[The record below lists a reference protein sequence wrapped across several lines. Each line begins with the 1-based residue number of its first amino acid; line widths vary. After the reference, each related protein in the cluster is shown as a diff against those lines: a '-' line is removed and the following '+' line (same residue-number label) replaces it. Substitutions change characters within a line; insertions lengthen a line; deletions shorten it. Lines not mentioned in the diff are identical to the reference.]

1 MNRLS
6 KLKIASYLTAI
17 FLAGAATGSVL
28 TYSTECHKLFAP
40 PCQKEMAKTYCS
52 QLKSKLNLSQD
63 QCKHIGPI
71 VDDTLAEVAAILSAQ
86 LSTTISN
93 SNARICCELTPEQK
107 AIFRAMIKEREEV
120 IRKKLGERAGATADS
135 APKSQ

>member
-40 PCQKEMAKTYCS
+40 PCRKDMANRYCS
-52 QLKSKLNLSQD
+52 ELKTKLKLSAD
-63 QCKHIGPI
+63 QCRQITPI
-71 VDDTLAEVAAILSAQ
+71 VDNTLAQVSEQVSN
-86 LSTTISN
+86 TIAD

-107 AIFRAMIKEREEV
+107 AIFRAMIKDRDELL
-120 IRKKLGERAGATADS
+120 RKKLEKAGNV
-135 APKSQ
+135 PKTQ